1 MPHSEEH
8 RPTAGVAPTTA
19 SRPSAGSTLS
29 QSTSSQSA
37 IPASSFASSTGTAPT
52 LTLEATLQAYS
63 NDTLAALEAVIQE
76 RNSLHAQN
84 SQLWKLFEKQ
94 RSMYNTANRE
104 LEKLRSA
111 ANIGLSS
118 TSNSS
123 NTSKVN
129 GSTISGQEGA
139 SGPSTSK
146 KPDRPER
153 AEERREKPSRTNSE
167 EQRKFPLYLRVMG
180 HICLHLPLLGRS
192 AIIIMASVFVFIS

>member
-8 RPTAGVAPTTA
+8 RPAAGVAPATA

-37 IPASSFASSTGTAPT
+37 IPASSFASSTGTVPT
-52 LTLEATLQAYS
+52 LTLEATLQTHS

-94 RSMYNTANRE
+94 RSMYNVANRE
-104 LEKLRSA
+104 LEKLKSA
-111 ANIGLSS
+111 ANIGPSA

-123 NTSKVN
+123 NTSSKVN
-129 GSTISGQEGA
+129 GIISGQEGV
-139 SGPSTSK
+139 SGPSTGK

-153 AEERREKPSRTNSE
+153 AEERREKLSRTNSE
-167 EQRKFPLYLRVMG
+167 EQRKFL
-180 HICLHLPLLGRS
+180 
-192 AIIIMASVFVFIS
+192 FISQ